1 MKLVWEARW
10 VGHEDLATTMRYLD
24 WINSHSDEARRL
36 VNKTFAT
43 TFAPVVPTL
52 ALVGATSSE

>member
-1 MKLVWEARW
+1 MK
-10 VGHEDLATTMRYLD
+10 YLD
-24 WINSHSDEARRL
+24 WITSHSDEARRL

-52 ALVGATSSE
+52 ALAGVPSSD